1 MEEINVSKH
10 SDLQPISLDDAGIDF
25 GDDLNILKDDDDFGL
40 DLLINP
46 NKRPASPPRHSVSE
60 PERPR
65 TPIIQSDNTMSVNL
79 GNLDDDVFKLDD
91 NDGPTIPELNFG
103 SSSNNTRP
111 SSRPVNDFF
120 SQGSASN
127 NNSSTHHSYAE
138 ERGMDKFELLCQ
150 LERLEKRGEK
160 LSKNYTMDSDYD
172 EMKREYDRIV
182 KSKEIE
188 KSVRFQRKMLVA
200 FVTGVEFLNSKF
212 DPLDLKL
219 DGWSESVHEN
229 IDDYDDIFEE
239 LHEKYKSKASM
250 PPELRLL
257 FMLGGSGFMFHLT
270 QSMLSSNFIGQVM
283 KQNPDVMNQ
292 LGKAAV
298 NTMKQN
304 GSSGFGNF
312 MGDILGGGG
321 GGVPTAPA
329 TGGRPEMRGP
339 PNLDD
344 ILRDVKSSPS
354 GGGGINIDD
363 ISNFSESDLEST
375 KGIQIKRTQKNKR
388 EVTLDI

>member
-1 MEEINVSKH
+1 MEEINVNRH
-10 SDLQPISLDDAGIDF
+10 SDLQPISLDDPGMDF
-25 GDDLNILKDDDDFGL
+25 GDDLNIMKDDDFGL
-40 DLLINP
+40 DLLINH
-46 NKRPASPPRHSVSE
+46 NKTSPKPSYGDGGDSRPSTPP
-60 PERPR
+60 
-65 TPIIQSDNTMSVNL
+65 INNNTMEVKL
-79 GNLDDDVFKLDD
+79 ETLDDDVFKIDD
-91 NDGPTIPELNFG
+91 NDNLPEFNPQPIR
-103 SSSNNTRP
+103 SEPPRP
-111 SSRPVNDFF
+111 RPVNDYFTPQPNYS
-120 SQGSASN
+120 SQ
-127 NNSSTHHSYAE
+127 SSSE
-138 ERGMDKFELLCQ
+138 PRMDKFELLCQ

-172 EMKREYDRIV
+172 EMKRELDRIT
-182 KSKEIE
+182 KSKEID

-200 FVTGVEFLNSKF
+200 FVTGIEYLNNKF
-212 DPLDLKL
+212 DPMDLKL

-250 PPELRLL
+250 PPELRLM

-283 KQNPDVMNQ
+283 KQNPDVMSQ
-292 LGKAAV
+292 LGKAAA

-304 GSSGFGNF
+304 NPGGFGNF

-321 GGVPTAPA
+321 GNA
-329 TGGRPEMRGP
+329 TSNDRAEMRGP

-363 ISNFSESDLEST
+363 VSNFSESDLENT

-388 EVTLDI
+388 QVTLDI

>member
-1 MEEINVSKH
+1 M
-10 SDLQPISLDDAGIDF
+10 DF
-25 GDDLNILKDDDDFGL
+25 GDDLNILKDDDFGL
-40 DLLINP
+40 DLLINHNKTSPKPSFGGDDNTNSRPSTP
-46 NKRPASPPRHSVSE
+46 N
-60 PERPR
+60 
-65 TPIIQSDNTMSVNL
+65 IQSDNTMSVNL
-79 GNLDDDVFKLDD
+79 ETLDDDVFKIDED
-91 NDGPTIPELNFG
+91 
-103 SSSNNTRP
+103 SSSYNEPPRP
-111 SSRPVNDFF
+111 SSRPVNSFF
-120 SQGSASN
+120 SPQPSAPAPAPST
-127 NNSSTHHSYAE
+127 SSYSSE
-138 ERGMDKFELLCQ
+138 PRMDKFELLCQ

-182 KSKEIE
+182 KSKEID

-200 FVTGVEFLNSKF
+200 FVTGIEFLNNKF

-283 KQNPDVMNQ
+283 KQNPDVMSQ
-292 LGKAAV
+292 LGKAAA

-312 MGDILGGGG
+312 MGDILGDMGSGRS
-321 GGVPTAPA
+321 APA
-329 TGGRPEMRGP
+329 PSNNRAEMRGP

-354 GGGGINIDD
+354 GGGGGINIDD
-363 ISNFSESDLEST
+363 VSNFSESDLEST

-388 EVTLDI
+388 QVTLDI